1 MPCKSVIY
9 TCNVLSVPDCDV
21 CLFFAMNLA
30 VTASAAVMRVCLF
43 RVEGSSGQ
51 TENREVV
58 ALFTVYK
65 WADHE
70 T

>member
-1 MPCKSVIY
+1 MPCKSVVY

-43 RVEGSSGQ
+43 RVEGASGQ
-51 TENREVV
+51 TKRTEKV
-58 ALFTVYK
+58 ALFTVSN